1 MKTYTVKEIS
11 KILNKNPE
19 TVRRWIRDGKL
30 KADQD
35 SRKGGNYVTEAELQ
49 KFLKK
54 TPKYAALAGGIA
66 AAAMPVV
73 GWPIAIGGLVGG
85 ILGLL
90 DSDTKAKDIPIN
102 SEKVLKAVQ
111 ENIAQCQ
118 ETIEKKREAISQ
130 LEDEIS
136 IEEQRI
142 EALEVTLDQVK
153 VHLITE

>member
-11 KILNKNPE
+11 KMLDKNPE

-73 GWPIAIGGLVGG
+73 GWPIAIGGIVGG
-85 ILGLL
+85 ILGML
-90 DSDTKAKDIPIN
+90 DSDIKAKDMPIDP
-102 SEKVLKAVQ
+102 EKVVKAVRD
-111 ENIAQCQ
+111 NIAQCH
-118 ETIEKKREAISQ
+118 ETIEKKREAIAQ
-130 LEDEIS
+130 LEDEIK

-153 VHLITE
+153 SRLKKE

>member
-11 KILNKNPE
+11 KMLNKNPE

-73 GWPIAIGGLVGG
+73 GWPIAIGGIVGG
-85 ILGLL
+85 LLSML
-90 DSDTKAKDIPIN
+90 DSDIKAKDIPIDP
-102 SEKVLKAVQ
+102 EKVVKAVRD
-111 ENIAQCQ
+111 NIAQCH
-118 ETIEKKREAISQ
+118 ETIEKKREAIAQ
-130 LEDEIS
+130 LEDEIK

-153 VHLITE
+153 SRLIEE

>member
-11 KILNKNPE
+11 KMLDKNPE

-73 GWPIAIGGLVGG
+73 GWPIAIGGIVGG
-85 ILGLL
+85 LLSML
-90 DSDTKAKDIPIN
+90 DSDIKAKDIPIDP
-102 SEKVLKAVQ
+102 EKVVKAVRD
-111 ENIAQCQ
+111 NIAQCH
-118 ETIEKKREAISQ
+118 ETIEKKREAIAQ
-130 LEDEIS
+130 LEDEIK

-153 VHLITE
+153 SRLIEE

>member
-11 KILNKNPE
+11 KMVGKNPE

-49 KFLKK
+49 RFLKK

-73 GWPIAIGGLVGG
+73 GWPIAIGGIVGG

-90 DSDTKAKDIPIN
+90 DSDTKDKDVPIDP
-102 SEKVLKAVQ
+102 ETVMKAVQ
-111 ENIAQCQ
+111 DNIAQCQ
-118 ETIEKKREAISQ
+118 ETIEKKREAIAQ
-130 LEDEIS
+130 LEDEIK

-153 VHLITE
+153 DHLIIE